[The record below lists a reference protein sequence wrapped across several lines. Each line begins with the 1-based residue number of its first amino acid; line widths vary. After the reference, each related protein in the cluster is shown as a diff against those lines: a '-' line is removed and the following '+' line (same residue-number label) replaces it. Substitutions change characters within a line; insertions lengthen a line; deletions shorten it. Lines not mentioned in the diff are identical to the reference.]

1 MSMRI
6 EYVSRLDD
14 ICEPAAAFLASGQDI
29 FEGQHIV
36 VPTMGVKAWLISQL
50 ATRLGVS
57 KPGALDGVVANVD
70 ISFPGTLNR
79 LLHSRSGIDPWA
91 VEHLTFS
98 VLQVLAGTNAYD
110 VHIARAG
117 GPLLAARAIADRF
130 DRYHMRRPAMIR
142 NWEEGIPVLSP
153 TANDDV
159 RSGERVINS
168 LSPSDVWQFHLWREV
183 RKLINEPSPP
193 ARDLEATAQVP
204 SSILVAGLQTLN
216 LQQIQ
221 VLQHLAKKS
230 DVHVLLVHPSAPLQK
245 RWMSSTP
252 ETPGLVP
259 VRTDIDLPDDVDPL
273 VFAWLRGAH
282 DAQLMLASQGL
293 IPTFKPLSN
302 TSNDSDLLHRMQQ
315 TVTTTLIAPHVE
327 HEPNDVSVS
336 IHRCHNIARQAEVL
350 HDAILHAFNDLPDL
364 QPHEVVVLCPDI
376 AAGAPHLQATFARS
390 INGVQL
396 PLVVADRGIREVS
409 AGAELL
415 ADLLH
420 LIGSRCSVD
429 DMMTVA
435 TSPLVL
441 EHLRLNSETVEVWE
455 RYIERTNIRWGL
467 DAQQR
472 IRNGLHAGAIEAHS
486 WKLGLERMILGAVL
500 PDASAKSE
508 LGGVVPLAD
517 VDLADVDNIAALI
530 SIFNTV
536 LELDG
541 ASTSNHSVGTWCDI
555 LETALIQLCG
565 EDSDE
570 LAIPFQQIDT
580 LRAAAN
586 ETPVPFNDVKV
597 LVTDILSS
605 AAGRQPLRTGAI
617 TATSMVPLRGV
628 PYRVVCVLGFDDT
641 ALGGSEAEGDDLV
654 ERQRLLGDSDS
665 RLEIRRSFLDAML
678 SASDRFIVSCTA
690 TSIRNNTMLPL
701 ATPLAEFVDFAVRHG
716 ATKDSETHLSSIEMA
731 HPRHSMSPTNF
742 AHGAIIANSA
752 WSHDPGA
759 LKSALAIGAPSKPV
773 SSVGGVV
780 ADLDIVELGQI
791 EQLVIDPL
799 RLFVRDTL
807 DINTWRDNEVAV
819 PAQFPLTLT
828 KQQHR
833 QLSAEA
839 LEELLDENDITQW
852 QEALHESGIL
862 PVGEFGTLAANELV
876 LLATGMVREAAAQ
889 GISLPGGGSHDIRI
903 SAGARLVVGR
913 LDNVHLETNRIVM
926 RSTESDFDR
935 VKKTAALHLLVAVA
949 AGLNVESIVVVSR
962 HNAWSPGSVT
972 KKGEPAPVASI
983 RTIRLSPA
991 IDQEVAIARLSKLC
1005 DLVATALLT
1014 PCGSFDKAASE
1025 ALTDRSKAKDS
1036 FNSFVHGR
1044 SYGWS
1049 LEQVVYG
1056 ISPSFDD
1063 VFAPGA
1069 PELTFR
1075 EQFDQQL
1082 SIAYLGSSK
1091 KGYEVA

>member
-1 MSMRI
+1 
-6 EYVSRLDD
+6 
-14 ICEPAAAFLASGQDI
+14 
-29 FEGQHIV
+29 
-36 VPTMGVKAWLISQL
+36 
-50 ATRLGVS
+50 
-57 KPGALDGVVANVD
+57 
-70 ISFPGTLNR
+70 
-79 LLHSRSGIDPWA
+79 
-91 VEHLTFS
+91 
-98 VLQVLAGTNAYD
+98 
-110 VHIARAG
+110 
-117 GPLLAARAIADRF
+117 
-130 DRYHMRRPAMIR
+130 
-142 NWEEGIPVLSP
+142 
-153 TANDDV
+153 
-159 RSGERVINS
+159 
-168 LSPSDVWQFHLWREV
+168 
-183 RKLINEPSPP
+183 
-193 ARDLEATAQVP
+193 
-204 SSILVAGLQTLN
+204 
-216 LQQIQ
+216 
-221 VLQHLAKKS
+221 
-230 DVHVLLVHPSAPLQK
+230 
-245 RWMSSTP
+245 
-252 ETPGLVP
+252 
-259 VRTDIDLPDDVDPL
+259 
-273 VFAWLRGAH
+273 
-282 DAQLMLASQGL
+282 
-293 IPTFKPLSN
+293 
-302 TSNDSDLLHRMQQ
+302 
-315 TVTTTLIAPHVE
+315 
-327 HEPNDVSVS
+327 
-336 IHRCHNIARQAEVL
+336 
-350 HDAILHAFNDLPDL
+350 
-364 QPHEVVVLCPDI
+364 
-376 AAGAPHLQATFARS
+376 
-390 INGVQL
+390 
-396 PLVVADRGIREVS
+396 
-409 AGAELL
+409 
-415 ADLLH
+415 
-420 LIGSRCSVD
+420 
-429 DMMTVA
+429 
-435 TSPLVL
+435 
-441 EHLRLNSETVEVWE
+441 
-455 RYIERTNIRWGL
+455 
-467 DAQQR
+467 
-472 IRNGLHAGAIEAHS
+472 
-486 WKLGLERMILGAVL
+486 
-500 PDASAKSE
+500 
-508 LGGVVPLAD
+508 
-517 VDLADVDNIAALI
+517 
-530 SIFNTV
+530 
-536 LELDG
+536 
-541 ASTSNHSVGTWCDI
+541 
-555 LETALIQLCG
+555 
-565 EDSDE
+565 
-570 LAIPFQQIDT
+570 
-580 LRAAAN
+580 
-586 ETPVPFNDVKV
+586 
-597 LVTDILSS
+597 
-605 AAGRQPLRTGAI
+605 
-617 TATSMVPLRGV
+617 
-628 PYRVVCVLGFDDT
+628 
-641 ALGGSEAEGDDLV
+641 
-654 ERQRLLGDSDS
+654 
-665 RLEIRRSFLDAML
+665 ML

-701 ATPLAEFVDFAVRHG
+701 ATPLAEFVDFAMRHG
-716 ATKDSETHLSSIEMA
+716 AKKDSETHLSSIEMA
-731 HPRHSMSPTNF
+731 HPRHAMSPTNF
-742 AHGAIIANSA
+742 AHGAIIVNSA

-791 EQLVIDPL
+791 VQLVLDPL

-889 GISLPGGGSHDIRI
+889 EISLSGGGSHDIRI

-972 KKGEPAPVASI
+972 QKGEPAPVASI

-1056 ISPSFDD
+1056 TSPSFDD